1 MQQMHSATVA
11 SVDRLFLLEVFLSL
25 TETKSVTGTARR
37 LGVSQSTVSRMLQR
51 LESMAQVPL
60 VRRASR
66 GVSLTREG
74 EHLARSAPAILESW
88 SAALECGR
96 EAHKRLSGTLRV
108 VAPVA
113 IGQGMLAIVFSRFLL
128 QHPAL
133 SLELE
138 LRDDPI
144 DLQAMKYDLW
154 IRVGAAP
161 DSLVVQH
168 IFKVDRWLV
177 AAPGITA
184 AEHPQA
190 LAQVRAIRL
199 RPFTPRAIELTHSSG
214 QSLKLVQNVALTSDH
229 LETVRVAA
237 LEGLGYAVL
246 PLWAVKRD
254 LQENKL
260 VRLCAGWQP
269 PSLRLSLAFLP
280 NAKRSARARELILF
294 IRDELT
300 RPDGVG
306 MSYLRRQE
314 IADTVQVAEGA
325 ALGERYSGNR
335 DIFRKQVQTE

>member
-1 MQQMHSATVA
+1 MQTMHSVKGA
-11 SVDRLFLLEVFLSL
+11 SVDRLLLLEVFLSL
-25 TETKSVTGTARR
+25 AETKSITGTARR
-37 LGVSQSTVSRMLQR
+37 LGMSQSTVSRMLQR
-51 LESMAQVPL
+51 LESIAQVPL
-60 VRRASR
+60 
-66 GVSLTREG
+66 G
-74 EHLARSAPAILESW
+74 ILESW

-96 EAHKRLSGTLRV
+96 KAHRQLSGTLRV

-128 QHPAL
+128 QHPGL

-168 IFKVDRWLV
+168 IFKINRLLV
-177 AAPGITA
+177 AAPGVAA

-199 RPFTPRAIELTHSSG
+199 RPFTPRAIQLTHSSG
-214 QSLKLVQNVALTSDH
+214 QSFKLVQNVALTSDH

-254 LQENKL
+254 LKENKL
-260 VRLCAGWQP
+260 VRLCAAWQP

-280 NAKRSARARELILF
+280 NAKRSGGARELIRF
-294 IRDELT
+294 IRNELT
-300 RPDGVG
+300 RPDGAG
-306 MSYLRRQE
+306 MSYLRRQG
-314 IADTVQVAEGA
+314 IADTIQDSEGVALAEC
-325 ALGERYSGNR
+325 
-335 DIFRKQVQTE
+335 

>member
-1 MQQMHSATVA
+1 MHQMHSATA
-11 SVDRLFLLEVFLSL
+11 GSVDRLQLLEIFLSL
-25 TETKSVTGTARR
+25 AETKSITGTARR

-51 LESMAQVPL
+51 LESMVQVPL

-74 EHLARSAPAILESW
+74 EQLARSAPSVLESW
-88 SAALECGR
+88 SSALECGR
-96 EAHKRLSGTLRV
+96 ETHERLSGTLRV

-113 IGQGMLAIVFSRFLL
+113 IGQNLLAIVLSRFLRE
-128 QHPAL
+128 HPAL

-168 IFKVDRWLV
+168 IFKVDRLLV
-177 AAPGITA
+177 AAPGFA
-184 AEHPQA
+184 VAGHPQA
-190 LAQVRAIRL
+190 LAPIRAIRL
-199 RPFTPRAIELTHSSG
+199 RPYTPCSIELRRSSG
-214 QSLKLVQNVALTSDH
+214 ESFKLLQKVALTSDH
-229 LETVRVAA
+229 LETVRIAT

-246 PLWAVKRD
+246 PLWAVKHD
-254 LQENKL
+254 LQENRL
-260 VRLCAGWQP
+260 VRLCAAWQP

-280 NAKRSARARELILF
+280 TAKRSTRAKELIRF

-300 RPDGVG
+300 RPGGVG
-306 MSYLRRQE
+306 MSYLRQRG
-314 IADTVQVAEGA
+314 IADTVQDSEGA
-325 ALGERYSGNR
+325 ALSEH
-335 DIFRKQVQTE
+335 